1 MSDRQTDNQW
11 RHDEM
16 MPDEADLNNVL
27 DDINAISACLF
38 EARQDF
44 RALYPPTTVAERFLE
59 EEVRTQNP
67 QADVLNRLNEAM
79 MLIDD
84 AMAIIVDEI
93 GGEFENEA

>member
-1 MSDRQTDNQW
+1 MSDPKNDEQW
-11 RHDEM
+11 RQHEM
-16 MPDEADLNNVL
+16 MPDEADLNTVL
-27 DDINAISACLF
+27 DDINGISACIF

-44 RALYPPTTVAERFLE
+44 RALYPPTPAED
-59 EEVRTQNP
+59 EVRAQNP

-79 MLIDD
+79 MLVDD